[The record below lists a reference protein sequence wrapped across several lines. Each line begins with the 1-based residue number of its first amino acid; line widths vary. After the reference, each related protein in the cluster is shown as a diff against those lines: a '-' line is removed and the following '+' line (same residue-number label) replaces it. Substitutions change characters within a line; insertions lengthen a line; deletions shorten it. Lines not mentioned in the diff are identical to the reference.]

1 MNSLMQMKKEL
12 FALEVI
18 QNVQKLLEKK
28 EQRAGLFMKK
38 S

>member
-1 MNSLMQMKKEL
+1 MQIKKEL
-12 FALEVI
+12 FALEII

-28 EQRAGLFMKK
+28 EEAGLFMKK